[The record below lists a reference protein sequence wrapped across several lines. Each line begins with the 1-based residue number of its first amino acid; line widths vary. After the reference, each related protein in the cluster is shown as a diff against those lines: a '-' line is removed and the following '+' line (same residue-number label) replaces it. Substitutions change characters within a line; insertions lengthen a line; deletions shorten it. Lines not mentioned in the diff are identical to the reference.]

1 MQRKTFQK
9 SILSLLIMA
18 LLVTGIPISS
28 FAEDRDENSRENLM
42 RQVEQKADKLLAM
55 DDLSSRNRLTD
66 YEMNNDLDETNWYQV
81 WEEAQRYKDKA
92 RFCTVNELKNALN
105 DMSYTEK
112 LYAYPVSHDLSKDG
126 FYSGSYE
133 IRNLVKIGGGHN
145 QNLYTKGDVNNE
157 IKSLFD
163 GKVRIIKSGNQYD
176 VRLDVDRTK
185 VKSIESVY
193 MNYIMAKP
201 VNLDYQQ
208 ADPTQSEANA
218 RIAFTVSVPGEL
230 TGEELAVT
238 SLKYT
243 DNAGVEHEIGPFG
256 IFIKYGNLVQ
266 DESYVLP
273 DYYNSIRSNAMMM
286 QTNLQPLLSAD
297 EDAKY
302 VNDEQ
307 KATIKKVLDDLD
319 TFMNLPEKE
328 LTYSKYLEIV
338 NPAMDIEDSIT
349 LKKALERKLNFE
361 ISDLSNGI
369 YTPERYT
376 EKSIKDLEN
385 YYKEAKA
392 KLPNLSLKETVAE
405 TTKYK
410 FATAFYLRHNM
421 TDLEETIKLARE
433 KMKSGDSYTTGSY
446 GRLLTALSNAEDWV
460 KKNQDYCYTEDSK
473 DSTKTYN
480 KALKDAINKLE
491 KDNTAKPTK
500 KEYTVNVRFLD
511 NNNHEKESMANV
523 CLIGR
528 AKLTEENGTSK
539 LVLNLK
545 PMYRNGNAAGVI
557 SQLYTYKNDG
567 DKVKGNVLEKDNV
580 SINGTEVK
588 FPTAIEIGVDGKTKR
603 IKINLNIDAAG
614 QGAHDH
620 DVILEIDYDNKTDGF
635 NPVESVN
642 KDDLN
647 NAINFYNSNAW
658 MESISVIKAKN
669 LEKFNSALE
678 EAIQIKTDNE
688 ATQKQVN
695 SALKNL
701 IKEGDRVNT
710 IVIQFRACEQAAGD
724 YRSDLAS
731 KKFTDESMNAIKE
744 KIVEGQAIL
753 AKEDI
758 TDKDIDRLISIDFIN
773 LYEMRRYNTSGIK
786 EAIENANK
794 KLADGK
800 DFTVD
805 SVKALKDAIKSAEEY
820 IKKASETAFI
830 ADERVDHIKRINEKI
845 SALIAKENDPEPNLK
860 QKKTRIAGND
870 RYETST
876 KIADKLKEK
885 LNVEKFDSI
894 VIANGDNFAD
904 ALSATYLAK
913 VKKAPI
919 LIVNKWSADYI
930 SNYVKNNTSKNP
942 DIYIIGGEDV
952 VSKEIADKM
961 PGKKH
966 RLEGD
971 TRFETNL
978 EVLKASGV
986 KNEDIALCNAYS
998 FADALSASAAG
1009 KPIMLV
1015 DKKLSDA
1022 QMTYLKKLN
1031 FKKFYLI
1038 GGSDVVSRNVENAV
1052 SKLGDIERLAGDDRY
1067 GTSKAIAEK
1076 FFAGK
1081 HKNAYVTYG
1090 LNFPDGL
1097 CAGVLCDADK
1107 SALLLASNKN
1117 MNEAS
1122 EYVSKAGVLNCT
1134 ILGGDDLISES
1145 AADMLFKK

>member
-1 MQRKTFQK
+1 
-9 SILSLLIMA
+9 
-18 LLVTGIPISS
+18 
-28 FAEDRDENSRENLM
+28 
-42 RQVEQKADKLLAM
+42 
-55 DDLSSRNRLTD
+55 
-66 YEMNNDLDETNWYQV
+66 
-81 WEEAQRYKDKA
+81 
-92 RFCTVNELKNALN
+92 
-105 DMSYTEK
+105 
-112 LYAYPVSHDLSKDG
+112 
-126 FYSGSYE
+126 
-133 IRNLVKIGGGHN
+133 
-145 QNLYTKGDVNNE
+145 
-157 IKSLFD
+157 
-163 GKVRIIKSGNQYD
+163 
-176 VRLDVDRTK
+176 
-185 VKSIESVY
+185 
-193 MNYIMAKP
+193 
-201 VNLDYQQ
+201 
-208 ADPTQSEANA
+208 
-218 RIAFTVSVPGEL
+218 
-230 TGEELAVT
+230 
-238 SLKYT
+238 
-243 DNAGVEHEIGPFG
+243 
-256 IFIKYGNLVQ
+256 
-266 DESYVLP
+266 
-273 DYYNSIRSNAMMM
+273 
-286 QTNLQPLLSAD
+286 
-297 EDAKY
+297 
-302 VNDEQ
+302 
-307 KATIKKVLDDLD
+307 
-319 TFMNLPEKE
+319 
-328 LTYSKYLEIV
+328 
-338 NPAMDIEDSIT
+338 
-349 LKKALERKLNFE
+349 
-361 ISDLSNGI
+361 
-369 YTPERYT
+369 
-376 EKSIKDLEN
+376 
-385 YYKEAKA
+385 
-392 KLPNLSLKETVAE
+392 
-405 TTKYK
+405 
-410 FATAFYLRHNM
+410 
-421 TDLEETIKLARE
+421 
-433 KMKSGDSYTTGSY
+433 
-446 GRLLTALSNAEDWV
+446 
-460 KKNQDYCYTEDSK
+460 
-473 DSTKTYN
+473 
-480 KALKDAINKLE
+480 
-491 KDNTAKPTK
+491 
-500 KEYTVNVRFLD
+500 
-511 NNNHEKESMANV
+511 MANV

-545 PMYRNGNAAGVI
+545 PMYRNGNAVGVI

-567 DKVKGNVLEKDNV
+567 DKVKGNILEKDNV
-580 SINGTEVK
+580 SINGNEVK
-588 FPTAIEIGVDGKTKR
+588 FPTAIEIGVDRKTKR

-678 EAIQIKTDNE
+678 EAIQIKTDDK

-800 DFTVD
+800 EFTVD

-830 ADERVDHIKRINEKI
+830 ADERADHIKRINEKI
-845 SALIAKENDPEPNLK
+845 SALIAKKNDSEPNLK
-860 QKKTRIAGND
+860 QKKTRIAGSD

-942 DIYIIGGEDV
+942 DIYVIGGEDV

-1038 GGSDVVSRNVENAV
+1038 GGSDVVSRNIENAV

-1122 EYVSKAGVLNCT
+1122 EYVDKAGVSNCT

>member
-18 LLVTGIPISS
+18 LLVTGIPVSS

-66 YEMNNDLDETNWYQV
+66 YEMNTDLDETNWYQV

-185 VKSIESVY
+185 VKSIEYVY

-410 FATAFYLRHNM
+410 FATAF
-421 TDLEETIKLARE
+421 
-433 KMKSGDSYTTGSY
+433 
-446 GRLLTALSNAEDWV
+446 
-460 KKNQDYCYTEDSK
+460 
-473 DSTKTYN
+473 
-480 KALKDAINKLE
+480 
-491 KDNTAKPTK
+491 
-500 KEYTVNVRFLD
+500 
-511 NNNHEKESMANV
+511 
-523 CLIGR
+523 
-528 AKLTEENGTSK
+528 
-539 LVLNLK
+539 
-545 PMYRNGNAAGVI
+545 
-557 SQLYTYKNDG
+557 
-567 DKVKGNVLEKDNV
+567 
-580 SINGTEVK
+580 
-588 FPTAIEIGVDGKTKR
+588 
-603 IKINLNIDAAG
+603 
-614 QGAHDH
+614 
-620 DVILEIDYDNKTDGF
+620 
-635 NPVESVN
+635 
-642 KDDLN
+642 
-647 NAINFYNSNAW
+647 
-658 MESISVIKAKN
+658 
-669 LEKFNSALE
+669 
-678 EAIQIKTDNE
+678 
-688 ATQKQVN
+688 
-695 SALKNL
+695 
-701 IKEGDRVNT
+701 
-710 IVIQFRACEQAAGD
+710 
-724 YRSDLAS
+724 
-731 KKFTDESMNAIKE
+731 
-744 KIVEGQAIL
+744 
-753 AKEDI
+753 
-758 TDKDIDRLISIDFIN
+758 
-773 LYEMRRYNTSGIK
+773 
-786 EAIENANK
+786 
-794 KLADGK
+794 
-800 DFTVD
+800 
-805 SVKALKDAIKSAEEY
+805 
-820 IKKASETAFI
+820 
-830 ADERVDHIKRINEKI
+830 
-845 SALIAKENDPEPNLK
+845 
-860 QKKTRIAGND
+860 
-870 RYETST
+870 
-876 KIADKLKEK
+876 
-885 LNVEKFDSI
+885 
-894 VIANGDNFAD
+894 
-904 ALSATYLAK
+904 
-913 VKKAPI
+913 
-919 LIVNKWSADYI
+919 
-930 SNYVKNNTSKNP
+930 
-942 DIYIIGGEDV
+942 
-952 VSKEIADKM
+952 
-961 PGKKH
+961 
-966 RLEGD
+966 
-971 TRFETNL
+971 
-978 EVLKASGV
+978 
-986 KNEDIALCNAYS
+986 
-998 FADALSASAAG
+998 
-1009 KPIMLV
+1009 
-1015 DKKLSDA
+1015 
-1022 QMTYLKKLN
+1022 
-1031 FKKFYLI
+1031 
-1038 GGSDVVSRNVENAV
+1038 
-1052 SKLGDIERLAGDDRY
+1052 
-1067 GTSKAIAEK
+1067 
-1076 FFAGK
+1076 
-1081 HKNAYVTYG
+1081 
-1090 LNFPDGL
+1090 
-1097 CAGVLCDADK
+1097 
-1107 SALLLASNKN
+1107 
-1117 MNEAS
+1117 
-1122 EYVSKAGVLNCT
+1122 
-1134 ILGGDDLISES
+1134 
-1145 AADMLFKK
+1145 

>member
-42 RQVEQKADKLLAM
+42 KQVEQKADKLLAM

-66 YEMNNDLDETNWYQV
+66 YEMNTDLDETNWYQV

-133 IRNLVKIGGGHN
+133 IRNLIKIGGGHN

-201 VNLDYQQ
+201 VSLDYQQ

-302 VNDEQ
+302 INNEQ

-392 KLPNLSLKETVAE
+392 KLPNLSLKDTVAE

-528 AKLTEENGTSK
+528 AKLTEENGASK

-580 SINGTEVK
+580 NINGTEVK

-603 IKINLNIDAAG
+603 IKINLNIDVAG

-635 NPVESVN
+635 NPAESVN

-678 EAIQIKTDNE
+678 EAIQIKTDDK

-731 KKFTDESMNAIKE
+731 KKFTKESMNAIKE
-744 KIVEGQAIL
+744 RIVEGQAIL
-753 AKEDI
+753 AKEEI
-758 TDKDIDRLISIDFIN
+758 TDSDIQRLIAIDFIN
-773 LYEMRRYNTSGIK
+773 LYEMRRYDTSGIK

-794 KLADGK
+794 KLDEGK
-800 DFTVD
+800 EFTAE
-805 SVKALKDAIKSAEEY
+805 SVQALKDAIKTAQEY
-820 IKKASETAFI
+820 IIKASETAFV
-830 ADERVDHIKRINEKI
+830 ADERADHIKRINEKI
-845 SALIAKENDPEPNLK
+845 SALIAKENDPDSNLK
-860 QKKTRIAGND
+860 QKKTRIAGSD

-942 DIYIIGGEDV
+942 DIYVIGGEDV

-978 EVLKASGV
+978 EVLKASGA

-1097 CAGVLCDADK
+1097 CAGVLCDADN